1 MKCRWTILAILAA
14 ALCLLGAANLASAE
28 VNPGLSNP
36 LALVNFFGYN
46 TADNG
51 VVTTFSR
58 VNPNGTLSAFS
69 IPGGKTFIITA
80 VEGIY
85 LNDAALPQTLVFK
98 LGIAGDT
105 NPGFITMN
113 IYFSSGSGNFGASEL
128 FPVPVNVPFIGKVY
142 SLTGT
147 PINSGYLRVRVKG
160 YFYPY
165 P

>member
-1 MKCRWTILAILAA
+1 MKCRRTILAILAA

-28 VNPGLSNP
+28 VYPALSNP
-36 LALVNFFGYN
+36 LAIVNFFGSS

-51 VVTTFSR
+51 AVTTFSR

-69 IPGGKTFIITA
+69 IPAGKTFIITSF
-80 VEGIY
+80 EGFY
-85 LNDAALPQTLVFK
+85 LNNATLPQNLVFK

-105 NPGFITMN
+105 NPGFLTSS
-113 IYFSSGSGNFGASEL
+113 IYFYSGYGTFGASEL

-142 SLTGT
+142 SVTGT